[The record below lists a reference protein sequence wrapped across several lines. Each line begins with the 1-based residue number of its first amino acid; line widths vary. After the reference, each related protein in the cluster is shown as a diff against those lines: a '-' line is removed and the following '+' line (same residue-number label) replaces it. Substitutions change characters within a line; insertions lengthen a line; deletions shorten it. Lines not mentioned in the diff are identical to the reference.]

1 LLLDVGVDGAAYDDR
16 LLTPLDHL
24 ARRACMSMAYPLRVV
39 NTIRALVERGRCQP
53 LLSLTSNA
61 VASYRGPEE
70 GFALLFTSEYA
81 GANLEEPD
89 SEEWTSLGD
98 ATLNFG
104 WWTELCIDD
113 PAVSW
118 KCLYLLRAG
127 ANPHSFSSRGR
138 LTPLDAYLRGCT
150 SHQVEHAGKWLRIL
164 SQSGFDLHKYAI
176 EEQNLHQPEHF
187 LETSWDAEL
196 WRWIPTKRRVVY
208 HFGQAPDQLSIWLED
223 YDALSWFGI
232 GRFDLEIFLVC
243 TQSESQARWK
253 RINDDDNRVV
263 FIEPESSPS
272 LITSLLCAG
281 WFQFLLWSLVLNYTF
296 HVFLVDNRRL

>member
-1 LLLDVGVDGAAYDDR
+1 
-16 LLTPLDHL
+16 
-24 ARRACMSMAYPLRVV
+24 
-39 NTIRALVERGRCQP
+39 
-53 LLSLTSNA
+53 
-61 VASYRGPEE
+61 
-70 GFALLFTSEYA
+70 
-81 GANLEEPD
+81 
-89 SEEWTSLGD
+89 
-98 ATLNFG
+98 
-104 WWTELCIDD
+104 
-113 PAVSW
+113 
-118 KCLYLLRAG
+118 
-127 ANPHSFSSRGR
+127 
-138 LTPLDAYLRGCT
+138 
-150 SHQVEHAGKWLRIL
+150 
-164 SQSGFDLHKYAI
+164 
-176 EEQNLHQPEHF
+176 